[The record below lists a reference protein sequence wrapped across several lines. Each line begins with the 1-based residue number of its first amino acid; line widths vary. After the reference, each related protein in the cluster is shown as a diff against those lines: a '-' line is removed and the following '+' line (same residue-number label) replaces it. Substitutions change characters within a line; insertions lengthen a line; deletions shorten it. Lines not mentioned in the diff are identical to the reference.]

1 MSQGLSRYGF
11 DYNLSMTGLAVS
23 LILLSAFCHASWN
36 LLLKRADNQEVFVW
50 ALLAVGAVILLPLGV
65 VLFWLHPA
73 SWPGYWLVIA
83 SACIHVFYFILLGRA
98 YSKDD
103 LSLVY
108 PIARGIGPMFVP
120 VLAVL
125 ILGERVTLSAGIG
138 IALIVSGIF
147 VVSWWGRFRLLWAN
161 PSFLVRDSGLRYA
174 VLTGLTITIYSLVDK
189 EGVEHVHPFLY
200 MYLLTVGAAIG
211 IAPYIL
217 LKYGLTVV
225 RQEWQLHALPVLGS
239 SMLMFLAYG
248 LVLTALSLSQV
259 SYVVPAREV
268 GIVLGVLMG
277 VFLLKEQF
285 GPGRLLGSFLIAI
298 GLVLIAFFS

>member
-1 MSQGLSRYGF
+1 
-11 DYNLSMTGLAVS
+11 MTGLAVS
-23 LILLSAFCHASWN
+23 LILLSALCHASWN
-36 LLLKRADNQEVFVW
+36 LLLKRANNQEVFVW

-65 VLFWLHPA
+65 VLFWLYPP
-73 SWPGYWLVIA
+73 SSPGYWLVIA
-83 SACIHVFYFILLGRA
+83 SACAHVFYFIFLGRA
-98 YSKDD
+98 YSKGD

-125 ILGERVTLSAGIG
+125 ILGEKITLSAGIG
-138 IALIVSGIF
+138 IALIVAGIF
-147 VVSWWGRFRLLWAN
+147 VVSWWGRFRLLLGN
-161 PSFLVRDSGLRYA
+161 PSFLLRDVGIRYA

-189 EGVEHVHPFLY
+189 EGVEHVQPFLY

-217 LKYGLTVV
+217 RKYGLTVV
-225 RQEWQLHALPVLGS
+225 RREWRSHTLPVLGS

-248 LVLTALSLSQV
+248 LVLTAFSLSQV

-277 VFLLKEQF
+277 VFFLREQF
-285 GPGRLLGSFLIAI
+285 GHGRVFGSILIAI
-298 GLVLIAFFS
+298 GLALIAVFS